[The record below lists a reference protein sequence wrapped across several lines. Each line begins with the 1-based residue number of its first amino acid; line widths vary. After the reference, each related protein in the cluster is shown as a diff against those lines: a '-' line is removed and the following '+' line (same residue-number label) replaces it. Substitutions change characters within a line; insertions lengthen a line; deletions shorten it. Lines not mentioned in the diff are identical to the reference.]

1 MMPGGLLQVHTI
13 IFKPRSITRRPLMS
27 TNALVKLDGRTAVEG
42 ELVQLVSF
50 MLAEE
55 EYGVEVLKVREI
67 IRMPTITR
75 MPNVLHYVEGIINLR
90 GKVIPIIS
98 MRKRFGLTEIEN
110 SSQTRI
116 IIMDVAGSLTGFVVD
131 AVSEVIR
138 IHNSEIQPPPSMVTS
153 GGIGQ
158 EFIAGVF
165 NHAERLLIIMD
176 VDRMFSGE
184 ELDSFGGAAAE
195 ER

>member
-1 MMPGGLLQVHTI
+1 
-13 IFKPRSITRRPLMS
+13 MS
-27 TNALVKLDGRTAVEG
+27 THALVKVGDTSKND
-42 ELVQLVSF
+42 ELIQLVSF
-50 MLAEE
+50 MLADE

-67 IRMPTITR
+67 IRMPTITK
-75 MPNVLHYVEGIINLR
+75 MPNTPMHVEGIVNLR

-98 MRKRFGLTEIEN
+98 MRKRFGLMESEN

-116 IIMDVAGSLTGFVVD
+116 IIMDVVGSLTGFIVD

-138 IHNSEIQPPPSMVTS
+138 IHSSEIQPPPSMVMS

-158 EFIAGVF
+158 EFITGVF

-176 VDRMFSGE
+176 IDRMFSDDE
-184 ELDSFGGAAAE
+184 RESFAAE
-195 ER
+195 E